1 MKAAE
6 SLDLHKIRSQLSQSQ
21 LNGQD
26 DLVIFDC
33 IDSTNA
39 WALSQCQ
46 LATHLP
52 IACLAE
58 QQLKGRGRKDRVW
71 YSPPGQNIYL
81 SLLREFDIQADQLYG
96 LSMVVGICIARVLN
110 ELGVNAGLKWPNDVY
125 VGSGKIAGILIET
138 RIKPGTSV
146 FAVIGVGLNY
156 DMTDV
161 LKVNIETQWTDL
173 LKELGKDHK
182 VDRNLVAGKMLN
194 EIMTGCDLFA
204 ESGFDGFR
212 DEWKRY
218 DLCVGKTLDI
228 LEEGSVVQGQYL
240 GVNENAAL
248 MVQVDGCQKIFYA
261 ADVSI
266 RMKE

>member
-6 SLDLHKIRSQLSQSQ
+6 SLDLQKIRSQLNPD
-21 LNGQD
+21 LLDGRD

-46 LATHLP
+46 LATHMP
-52 IACLAE
+52 MACFAE
-58 QQLKGRGRKDRVW
+58 QQLNGRGRKNRVW
-71 YSPPGQNIYL
+71 YSPPAQNIYL

-96 LSMVVGICIARVLN
+96 LSMVVGICIVRVLN
-110 ELGVNAGLKWPNDVY
+110 DLGVHAGLKWPNDVY

-138 RIKPGTSV
+138 RIKPGASV
-146 FAVIGVGLNY
+146 CAVIGVGLNY
-156 DMTDV
+156 DMTDAS
-161 LKVNIETQWTDL
+161 KVNIETHWTDL
-173 LKELGKDHK
+173 LKELGNDHQ
-182 VDRNLVAGKMLN
+182 VDRSLVAGKMLN
-194 EIMTGCDLFA
+194 EIMAGCDLFA
-204 ESGFDGFR
+204 ESGFDRFR

-228 LEEGSVVQGQYL
+228 IEDGGVVQGQYL
-240 GVNENAAL
+240 GVNENCAL
-248 MVQVDGCQKIFYA
+248 MAQIDGCQKIFYA